1 MGLYCAKAKPKTW
14 LTLDQVYFFKINLL
28 YFLKYI
34 LIASKQRVVETK

>member
-1 MGLYCAKAKPKTW
+1 MGLYCTKAKPKTW

-34 LIASKQRVVETK
+34 PRQQTENG